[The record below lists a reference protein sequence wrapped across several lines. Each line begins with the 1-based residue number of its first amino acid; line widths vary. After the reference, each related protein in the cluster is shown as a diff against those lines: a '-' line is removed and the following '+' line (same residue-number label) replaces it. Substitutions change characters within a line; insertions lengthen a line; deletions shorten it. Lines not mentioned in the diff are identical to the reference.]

1 MLHRRGVAAAALA
14 ALCALAPPALAH
26 EGNPNYR
33 SEVRAISPPVEGL
46 DAEVLN
52 FDDRIQLRNNGNE
65 TIVVEG
71 YRGEPYLRFEPDGTV
86 SVNQRSPAAY
96 LNEDRFADVEVP
108 DAADPKAAPE
118 WETVARNGRYD
129 WHDHR
134 IHWMSK
140 TPPERV
146 REDESARVEVFRWK
160 LPLTANGSA
169 ATIGGSLTWLGKDG
183 SGFPVAAAVSL
194 GVAVL
199 AGIVLVAVVRRR
211 RRPSGEKRARVEA
224 W

>member
-1 MLHRRGVAAAALA
+1 VLRTRGVAAAALA
-14 ALCALAPPALAH
+14 ALCALAPSALAH

-52 FDDRIQLRNNGNE
+52 FDDRIEVRND
-65 TIVVEG
+65 TDKSVVVEG
-71 YRGEPYLRFEPDGTV
+71 YRGEPYLRFAPDGNV
-86 SVNQRSPAAY
+86 SVNRRSPTRY

-108 DAADPKAAPE
+108 DSADPNAAPE

-134 IHWMSK
+134 IHWMST

-146 REDESARVEVFRWK
+146 RADESKRIEIFDWK
-160 LPLTANGSA
+160 LPLEADGRA
-169 ATIGGSLTWLGKDG
+169 ITISGRLTWLGKDG
-183 SGFPVAAAVSL
+183 GGFPVAAAVSL
-194 GVAVL
+194 LAVAL
-199 AGIVLVAVVRRR
+199 AGVVLVALVRRR
-211 RRPSGEKRARVEA
+211 RRAGTVREKAEA